1 MESSHNSFNTKK
13 KGNTKLL
20 KYWRPISLL
29 CVDYEILTKILA
41 NRLTHILPEIISEEQ
56 NCSIPNRTIFNN
68 LLLIRDIIRYT
79 KEKDNDLYL
88 LRIDQEKAF
97 YKINRTFLYK
107 TMEKMGISPVFINFI
122 KMLYKQNTSMI
133 IKQWRPLTTSMII
146 KQWIPLTTGIT
157 TKRPKTR
164 TSLSLPLYVV
174 QGQVTTTNV
183 NHNKDI
189 IGIHTPNKKKTS

>member
-1 MESSHNSFNTKK
+1 
-13 KGNTKLL
+13 
-20 KYWRPISLL
+20 
-29 CVDYEILTKILA
+29 
-41 NRLTHILPEIISEEQ
+41 
-56 NCSIPNRTIFNN
+56 
-68 LLLIRDIIRYT
+68 
-79 KEKDNDLYL
+79 
-88 LRIDQEKAF
+88 
-97 YKINRTFLYK
+97 
-107 TMEKMGISPVFINFI
+107 
-122 KMLYKQNTSMI
+122 MLYKQNTSMI

-189 IGIHTPNKKKTS
+189 IGIHTPNIKKTS